1 MDGAVFLSALHRL
14 FAAQVCGCI
23 RHYKQKH
30 PGGLGQSACV
40 SYSDV
45 EAGFAKDII
54 PAGNNILRAA
64 FNNFHDS
71 R

>member
-1 MDGAVFLSALHRL
+1 M
-14 FAAQVCGCI
+14 
-23 RHYKQKH
+23 RHHKQKR
-30 PGGLGQSACV
+30 PGRLSQSVRA

-54 PAGNNILRAA
+54 PAGDNILRAA

>member
-1 MDGAVFLSALHRL
+1 MTKAIPFL
-14 FAAQVCGCI
+14 
-23 RHYKQKH
+23 QKAILLSYD
-30 PGGLGQSACV
+30 PLPLSQSACV

-54 PAGNNILRAA
+54 PAGDNILRAA